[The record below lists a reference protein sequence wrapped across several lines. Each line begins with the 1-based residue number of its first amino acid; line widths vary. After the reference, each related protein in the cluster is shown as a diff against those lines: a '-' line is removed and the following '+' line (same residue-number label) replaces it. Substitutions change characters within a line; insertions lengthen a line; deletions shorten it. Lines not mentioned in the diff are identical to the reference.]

1 MFRYVALVVCSL
13 LNVAL
18 LAQDAK
24 PATFEQIKEAMDW
37 EKLPLLE
44 GAKKNRPF
52 FNHTSYEAPGTFKQ
66 AAEFYRKELPKLGWT
81 EDTSIVSG
89 DQTAYLS
96 VSFEKDGQR
105 LGLSGYR
112 SKPEDPMTITLM
124 LGGNVDVSKFPK
136 LDDATIKVNQKN
148 SVYYTTKKP
157 AEEVVS
163 FCKKFMLERGWT
175 EKPNPNAEMWAK
187 EGRFVLEFEQ
197 NAIKASIVTAKETD
211 GSRTVS
217 YFSMVQDEMKSSQ
230 VTKMVTGKDQAKP
243 ATLKEAIDLIN
254 LSKLP
259 KLDKASKV
267 KAIPIAAS
275 FEVSGSIEDVTNFY
289 RKLLKDTGWKETT
302 SMVETDNLA
311 ILYFNKSGFL
321 LVVSAAKHK
330 KDGPVEVT
338 IANKG
343 NVDIRKLPFP
353 KDAEIPPSQF
363 EFVNTT
369 TKLSVEEAEAFY
381 KTELP
386 KLGWK
391 PVDRLGKGVLT
402 FAQNAVELRIEVQT
416 NSLKQTSIQV
426 HTSMR

>member
-1 MFRYVALVVCSL
+1 MFRFLAIVIVSLVP
-13 LNVAL
+13 VAL

-66 AAEFYRKELPKLGWT
+66 AAEFYRKELPKLGWK
-81 EDTSIVSG
+81 EDTSIDGG

-112 SKPEDPMTITLM
+112 SKPEDPMAITLM

-148 SVYYTTKKP
+148 SVYYMTKKS

-197 NAIKASIVTAKETD
+197 NAIKATIVTAKETD

-267 KAIPIAAS
+267 KAIPIAMS
-275 FEVSGSIEDVTNFY
+275 FEASGTIEDVTNFY
-289 RKLLKDTGWKETT
+289 RKLLKDAGWKEST
-302 SMVETDNLA
+302 SMVETDSLA

-321 LVVSAAKHK
+321 LVVTAAKHK
-330 KDGPVEVT
+330 KDGPVEIT
-338 IANKG
+338 LANKG

-353 KDAEIPPSQF
+353 KDAEIPSTQF